1 MAENRKYTFWT
12 FIQENK
18 LEIPV
23 IQRDYAQGR
32 KSKKD
37 LRKSILTNIKNALDE
52 NNELKL
58 DFVYGVKEK
67 DILNLLDGQQRLT
80 TLWLVHWY
88 IALKAGK
95 LLEAATY
102 LNNFSYETRISS
114 RNFCKSLCKPELFT
128 AFCSKQ
134 DNEQDSKK
142 DSSELLEYIKNQT
155 WFYSAWLQDPTIQ
168 SMLTML
174 CGSAENKW
182 EDSIE
187 HIFKDADFA
196 KYWEKLTTKE
206 KCQIIFYYLP
216 LAEFKLTDDLY
227 VKMNARGEQLSDY
240 ENLKADLIKYVE
252 KQKKVEEQKNDGNN
266 PWQNLE
272 KELSEKKSIEID
284 LEQYLAQQFDTTWTD
299 LFWKKRNEENCINEI
314 YFCFL
319 NRFFLNFYLKNSDDS
334 LYNFLSNEDTLSY
347 TTLENYKLNG
357 NIDPDFFKSLI
368 NVLYNYATSMKD
380 ADLEKLFQISWDN
393 KFHFIPEYDTEN
405 NKTKKI
411 NRDGEEIFKTKVITQ
426 LHRVIFYV
434 VCKYFEQGPID
445 ENAISLKRWMRFVWN
460 LVSDSISNISDMKSA
475 IKLINKVE
483 NNKVENTHNVY
494 EQLAK
499 IDIAAISENS
509 NLARRFKEECIK
521 AKKIYNTDN
530 NSLNMYDGELEEFKG
545 KTWEEVLIT
554 AESYFNFK
562 GFIPFLYNDEKG
574 DICWDD
580 FDTKWEHIKAYFDTN
595 SVRGKYKDKAILL
608 KTFISYFDDWEL
620 FKGMCYDNN
629 SESWKKLLTDPKW
642 QMPIHSLLKTSKN
655 LNDGTYQM
663 CDTEAFTANNNLKD
677 EYKKVQEQLVKT
689 NLLEHIAKE
698 EGYSFYHNEKILHK
712 YYHKYNIF
720 LGDSFHENELL
731 AKLSDDKII
740 FPISRVRDT
749 VFFKDYSI
757 DFIYN
762 RCFFKLTEIKEQ
774 NKLVI
779 YLYRCENNKFNSFK
793 KDKAGKAIH
802 VKFDENIF
810 LTNLDDLIDKEKS
823 LSDNNT
829 TTN

>member
-37 LRKSILTNIKNALDE
+37 LRKSILTNIKNALD
-52 NNELKL
+52 NNNKLKL

-67 DILNLLDGQQRLT
+67 NILNLLDGQQRLT

-95 LLEAATY
+95 LREAAEY

-134 DNEQDSKK
+134 DSKK
-142 DSSELLEYIKNQT
+142 GSKLLEYIKNQT

-187 HIFKDADFA
+187 HIFKETDE
-196 KYWEKLTTKE
+196 KYREYWEKLTTKE
-206 KCQIIFYYLP
+206 KCPIIFYYLP

-252 KQKKVEEQKNDGNN
+252 DKKEDKY
-266 PWQNLE
+266 WQPLE
-272 KELSEKKSIEID
+272 KELELETD
-284 LEQYLAQQFDTTWTD
+284 LGQYLAQQFDTTWTD
-299 LFWKKRNEENCINEI
+299 LFWKNRNEEACINEI

-319 NRFFLNFYLKNSDDS
+319 NRFFLNFNLNIKNSDDV
-334 LYNFLSNEDTLSY
+334 LYNFLSHEDTISY
-347 TTLENYKLNG
+347 TTLDNYKLNKD
-357 NIDPDFFKSLI
+357 IDSKFFKSLI
-368 NVLYNYATSMKD
+368 KVLDNYAASIMKD
-380 ADLEKLFQISWDN
+380 ADLENLFQISWDN
-393 KFHFIPEYDTEN
+393 NFDFIPRYD

-411 NRDGEEIFKTKVITQ
+411 NREGEEIFKTKVITQ
-426 LHRVIFYV
+426 LHRVIFYA
-434 VCKYFEQGPID
+434 VCKYFEQGSIED

-460 LVSDSISNISDMKSA
+460 LVSDRISDQSTIISASDIFDMKSV
-475 IKLINKVE
+475 IGLINKVE
-483 NNKVENTHNVY
+483 KTHKVY
-494 EQLAK
+494 EQLAEK
-499 IDIAAISENS
+499 DIENISNNS

-521 AKKIYNTDN
+521 AKQIYNTDN
-530 NSLNMYDGELEEFKG
+530 KPLNMYDGKLEEFKG

-562 GFIPFLYNDEKG
+562 GFIPFLYHDEKG
-574 DICWDD
+574 DICWAD
-580 FDTKWEHIKAYFDTN
+580 FDTKWEHIKAYFSVNENYKTN
-595 SVRGKYKDKAILL
+595 AILL
-608 KTFISYFDDWEL
+608 KTFISYFDNWDL
-620 FKGMCYDNN
+620 FKEMCYDNN
-629 SESWKKLLTDPKW
+629 TKTWKKLLTAPKW
-642 QMPIHSLLKTSKN
+642 QMPIHKLLTME
-655 LNDGTYQM
+655 L
-663 CDTEAFTANNNLKD
+663 CDTLQFKSTLTD
-677 EYKKVQEQLVKT
+677 PISKVQEQLVKT
-689 NLLEHIAKE
+689 NLLERIE

-712 YYHKYNIF
+712 HFHKYDIF
-720 LGDSFHENELL
+720 LGDSFHENEML
-731 AKLSDDKII
+731 AKLSDKKII
-740 FPISRVRDT
+740 FPIIQNTNLCSRIPKT
-749 VFFKDYSI
+749 NFFKGCNI
-757 DFIYN
+757 DFIYLDLN
-762 RCFFKLTEIKEQ
+762 YKKHYYFRIIGQ
-774 NKLVI
+774 NSMI
-779 YLYRCENNKFNSFK
+779 YLCENNKFNSFK
-793 KDKAGKAIH
+793 KYKDGTEIQIP
-802 VKFDENIF
+802 FENKEDTF
-810 LTNLDDLIDKEKS
+810 LEKLKRLIDEEKK

>member
-37 LRKSILTNIKNALDE
+37 LRKSILTNIKNALD
-52 NNELKL
+52 NNNKLKL

-134 DNEQDSKK
+134 DNEQEKGSK
-142 DSSELLEYIKNQT
+142 LLEYIKNQT

-174 CGSAENKW
+174 CGSAENNWK
-182 EDSIE
+182 DSIE
-187 HIFKDADFA
+187 HIFKDADFG
-196 KYWEKLTTKE
+196 KYWEKLTTTE
-206 KCQIIFYYLP
+206 KCPIFYYLP

-252 KQKKVEEQKNDGNN
+252 DKKKDNY
-266 PWQNLE
+266 WQPLE
-272 KELSEKKSIEID
+272 KELKLETD
-284 LEQYLAQQFDTTWTD
+284 LGQYLAKQFDTTWTD
-299 LFWKKRNEENCINEI
+299 LFWKNKNEEAYINEI

-334 LYNFLSNEDTLSY
+334 LYNFLSHEDTISY
-347 TTLENYKLNG
+347 TTLDNYKLNKD
-357 NIDPDFFKSLI
+357 IDSEFFKSLI
-368 NVLYNYATSMKD
+368 NVLDNYAKS
-380 ADLEKLFQISWDN
+380 AESIELNNSLEQLFKISWDN
-393 KFHFIPEYDTEN
+393 NFDFIPQYDK
-405 NKTKKI
+405 KTKKI

-426 LHRVIFYV
+426 LHRVIFYA
-434 VCKYFEQGPID
+434 VCKYFEQGPIED

-460 LVSDSISNISDMKSA
+460 LVSDSISNISDMESA

-483 NNKVENTHNVY
+483 NTHENTHNVY
-494 EQLAK
+494 KQLAK

-509 NLARRFKEECIK
+509 NLACRFKEECIK

-554 AESYFNFK
+554 AESYFIFK
-562 GFIPFLYNDEKG
+562 GFIPFLYHDEKG

-629 SESWKKLLTDPKW
+629 SESWKKLLSNPKW
-642 QMPIHSLLKTSKN
+642 QTPIHKLLTTPKN
-655 LNDGTYQM
+655 LNNGTYQM

-677 EYKKVQEQLVKT
+677 EYKKVHEQLVKT
-689 NLLEHIAKE
+689 NLLECIIDP
-698 EGYSFYHNEKILHK
+698 GYSFYYGDRRLHIYNHNRTSD
-712 YYHKYNIF
+712 IF
-720 LGDSFHENELL
+720 LGDSFHENKML
-731 AKLSDDKII
+731 AGLFKDNGISPSRKIQK
-740 FPISRVRDT
+740 T
-749 VFFKDYSI
+749 NFFKGEDI

-802 VKFDENIF
+802 VKFDENNF
-810 LTNLDDLIDKEKS
+810 LTNLNNLIEQEKKS
-823 LSDNNT
+823 I
-829 TTN
+829 